1 MMHEPQLDPTH
12 TTVLG
17 RQARY
22 APTELAALAADSP
35 SARDNPRLFWD

>member
-22 APTELAALAADSP
+22 APTELAANSP
-35 SARDNPRLFWD
+35 SARDNPRLFWA